1 MLQPDARPVNSA
13 SGLRERQARPA
24 SPIPAALVNIPII
37 LLSCPRPP
45 AEDATHGQAPPQA
58 DPRRHGPRQRRPLP
72 RPGHARGQ
80 GPLPPER
87 PRPRPARPRPRARPG
102 PRRDASRRRPVAAY
116 RREFPAPGPCAR
128 DLAEALAAAR
138 LRAARADR
146 LEAELLAG
154 LAEGDRSLGRSF
166 HDDPDTR
173 AALAL
178 VQRYRR
184 EAELSAS
191 RARRE
196 LEALARARAAGLLAD
211 EEEAAAAEADLDAAS
226 RTFRTERP
234 RIERIE
240 PVQRVRA
247 GPAPAADDAGGPDE
261 PEPRP
266 DGEGLLAGYRYF
278 LGHGRDEAARYWL
291 LGTPAEREAMRAAA
305 EEERRARAEGRDP
318 ESLYAAAEDALAP

>member
-1 MLQPDARPVNSA
+1 MAKLRRKPTRADAARANGARSRGPATPEGKARSRLNGLA
-13 SGLRERQARPA
+13 HGLR
-24 SPIPAALVNIPII
+24 
-37 LLSCPRPP
+37 
-45 AEDATHGQAPPQA
+45 
-58 DPRRHGPRQRRPLP
+58 
-72 RPGHARGQ
+72 ARGLAPVRAL
-80 GPLPPER
+80 GETPELV
-87 PRPRPARPRPRARPG
+87 AAH
-102 PRRDASRRRPVAAY
+102 VAAY

-128 DLAEALAAAR
+128 DLAEALASAR

-154 LAEGDRSLGRSF
+154 LAEGGRSLGRSF

-211 EEEAAAAEADLDAAS
+211 EDEAAAAEADLDAALADTAPS
-226 RTFRTERP
+226 EP

-247 GPAPAADDAGGPDE
+247 APAPADDDAGGPDE

-291 LGTPAEREAMRAAA
+291 LRTPAEREAMRAAA